1 MSEAERM
8 ARAAL
13 AGTPAWVVGGA
24 VRDRLLGRPTVDLDL
39 VAPGEPSAHARVLAR
54 ACGGG
59 AFRLSEQHAAWR
71 VLSPD
76 GAWHVD
82 LMPLEGGIEED
93 LARRDF
99 TINALAQPLEGG
111 QLLDPHGGL
120 ADLEAGRLRMVSER
134 SFDADPLRVL
144 RAARLACELS
154 LDVEPAT
161 AAGALARAPGLAGV
175 APERVFA
182 ELRHVV
188 CAPDP
193 LRGIELMDLVGATA
207 VVLPE
212 LADLRGVEQ
221 SDYHHL
227 DVHDHT
233 LAVLAEAIALERDP
247 EPAAGEHAE
256 AVASL
261 LAEPLA
267 DELTR
272 GGALRLG
279 ALLHDVAKP
288 RTRDQTPEGR
298 VTFVGHD
305 ELGAELA
312 RAALRRL
319 RASARLGAHVA
330 GLVRNHLRLGF
341 LVHERPLTR
350 RAVHRYLR
358 ACEPVEVD
366 VTLLSIADRLATR
379 GRRSEPAIAAHLEL
393 AREVIGEALEWR
405 SAGPP
410 PPLLRGQELAGE
422 LGLAPGPEIGR
433 LLRAL
438 EEAQFAGEVRTR
450 DDAVALAR
458 RLLEAPADG

>member
-54 ACGGG
+54 ACGGS

-161 AAGALARAPGLAGV
+161 AAAALARAPGLAGV

-233 LAVLAEAIALERDP
+233 QAVLAEAIALERDP

-256 AVASL
+256 AV
-261 LAEPLA
+261 
-267 DELTR
+267 
-272 GGALRLG
+272 ALRLG

-358 ACEPVEVD
+358 ACEPLEVD